1 MTNPKVKDTP
11 SYSLGSRPKEA
22 KKYIT
27 PAPGAYESCDTR
39 KYKSQPPSYSLSI
52 RYPVPSDITLKP
64 GPGAYTREKVH
75 LLCLITTQTLWEKL
89 GFGNTNIPALILNPP
104 FLAHRLTPNPISPS
118 TALEHGIRVTCMVRG
133 LYPEKRRDLYP
144 TNTPPK
150 SSTITSVHIFVSF
163 ISKAITTH
171 YPSIVLDK

>member
-64 GPGAYTREKVH
+64 GPGAYTPEKVH
-75 LLCLITTQTLWEKL
+75 LLCLITAETLWKK
-89 GFGNTNIPALILNPP
+89 FGIWQ
-104 FLAHRLTPNPISPS
+104 LT
-118 TALEHGIRVTCMVRG
+118 
-133 LYPEKRRDLYP
+133 YP
-144 TNTPPK
+144 
-150 SSTITSVHIFVSF
+150 H
-163 ISKAITTH
+163 
-171 YPSIVLDK
+171 